1 VTRRAATLDLAS
13 LVATVASGRVDSRDE
28 VTTAILDAAG
38 DLLARFGMT
47 RWSMEDVA
55 AAAGIARATLYRR
68 FSNRN
73 ELVRATLARDAH
85 RFFTA
90 IAKAVEEVPAIEDK
104 VVEGFLVGLRLADRS
119 LIPGLV
125 ASDPAT
131 AVSLLSEG
139 ALLALAR
146 VALVERYES
155 GLGQRLP
162 GPHRAEVELVAEALL
177 RLAVSFVLFPESVV
191 KLSDEAA
198 ARQALGRV
206 IRPLLRRNESRG

>member
-1 VTRRAATLDLAS
+1 
-13 LVATVASGRVDSRDE
+13 VDPRDE
-28 VTTAILDAAG
+28 STTAILDAAG
-38 DLLARFGMT
+38 GLLARFGMT

-68 FSNRN
+68 FSHRN

-85 RFFTA
+85 RFFTT

-104 VVEGFLVGLRLADRS
+104 VLEGFLVGLRLADRS

-131 AVSLLSEG
+131 AMSLLSDG
-139 ALLALAR
+139 PLLALAR
-146 VALVERYES
+146 AALVERYEAVR
-155 GLGQRLP
+155 GQRLP
-162 GPHRAEVELVAEALL
+162 GRDRAEVELVAEALL
-177 RLAVSFVLFPESVV
+177 RLAVSFVLFPDSVV
-191 KLSDEAA
+191 ELGDEAA

-206 IRPLLRRNESRG
+206 IRPLIGREPSTQLRSRPLSRSEPRG